1 MKKFVIPALL
11 LSAMFITPADASW
24 FHNPYQNINRNVG
37 SAVNPT
43 PEDLRLMRTII
54 LSEREAKAAA
64 QAAAAKAAANQPSPA
79 QGGGKA
85 PTATPAR

>member
-11 LSAMFITPADASW
+11 ISAAFITPADASW
-24 FHNPYQNINRNVG
+24 FHNPYQNINRNIG
-37 SAVNPT
+37 SAPNPT

-64 QAAAAKAAANQPSPA
+64 QAAKAAANQPSPA

-85 PTATPAR
+85 PAATPSR